1 MDSENGRKV
10 ASKSDKILK
19 FDKSERRLADS
30 MQKRLDEG
38 DAEGAIAM
46 GYRWVEF
53 YGPCVDAYAMLA
65 DGYEMLE
72 ANAQAIKVWY
82 RFLDMCEEDCL
93 GEAYEGLAVNYMNL
107 GRDSQAAY
115 YYNLLLQVDD
125 DISEESKMEI
135 VETFSKPHK
144 SLFRTVYPPE
154 KADYTPELETGLE
167 ALKRGDF
174 AAAEESFSAVEKGAK
189 QYFSAQNLIAVS
201 YLLQGNNE
209 RAKALC
215 EKLIAEN
222 PEDVQVNTTYAAA
235 LGQMEL
241 RDEAKRVAKK
251 LYTMPASDSDELY
264 KIATVCCENELHK
277 EALEKFCELENE
289 VQNDRMLLYFK
300 AVAACKS
307 GEYALSRKTF
317 EKLLTLYPEASVARY
332 YYDVLRL
339 WLENKDKE
347 ELQPPQTS
355 YFYSLPKEVSER
367 YCDLLIFLNKLSRS
381 EAEAVMDNPQIRVVL
396 DWAFDEANETDELR
410 LLAVHAAVHCGYDF
424 FVRDVL
430 LDAEVPDAVKIKTLQ
445 LLLMRNAEDSFGVV
459 LYNVYRRVKLR
470 RVKTGVKKRKK
481 FLEAFSSAY
490 SKFGILSD
498 RHGRKICAA
507 SELLYRCLLAAG
519 KGEMLDETNDAA
531 AAIYLLAGL
540 KEGGGT
546 LKAAAEFFGAKAEN
560 TKRILETVK
569 QVTNE
574 VMQASTREQSENG
587 EKDEESEKTEK
598 EDDDGR
604 K

>member
-1 MDSENGRKV
+1 MVKDGRKV
-10 ASKSDKILK
+10 ASKDDKILK
-19 FDKSERRLADS
+19 FDRSEKRLADS
-30 MQKRLDEG
+30 MQKRLDAG
-38 DAEGAIAM
+38 DGEGALTL

-53 YGPCVDAYAMLA
+53 FAPCVDAYAMLA
-65 DGYEMLE
+65 DAYEMLE
-72 ANAQAIKVWY
+72 ANAQAVKIWY

-154 KADYTPELETGLE
+154 KADYTPELEAGLE
-167 ALKRGDF
+167 ALKKTDY
-174 AAAEESFSAVEKGAK
+174 AAAEEAFSAVEKGSR
-189 QYFSAQNLIAVS
+189 QYSSAQNLIAVS

-209 RAKALC
+209 GAKALC
-215 EKLIAEN
+215 ERLILEN
-222 PEDVQVNTTYAAA
+222 PEDVQANTTYAAV
-235 LGQMEL
+235 LGQMGMREK
-241 RDEAKRVAKK
+241 AKEVAKK
-251 LYTMPASDSDELY
+251 LYTLPASDSDELY

-277 EALEKFCELENE
+277 EALKKFCELENE

-300 AVAACKS
+300 AVAAYKS
-307 GEYALSRKTF
+307 GEYALSIKTF
-317 EKLLTLYPEASVARY
+317 ERLLTLYPEASVARY
-332 YYDVLRL
+332 YYDILRL

-347 ELQPPQTS
+347 DIQPPPTT
-355 YFYSLPKEVSER
+355 YFYSLPKEMSER
-367 YCDLLIFLNKLSRS
+367 YCDLLVFLNKLTR
-381 EAEAVMDNPQIRVVL
+381 AEAATIMDNPQIRVVL
-396 DWAFDEANETDELR
+396 DWAFDEADETDETR
-410 LLAVHAAVHCGYDF
+410 LLAMHAAVRCGYDS
-424 FVRDVL
+424 FVRDIL
-430 LDAEVPDAVKIKTLQ
+430 LDPEVSDLIKIRTLQ
-445 LLLMRNAEDSFGVV
+445 LLLMRNEENIFGVV

-481 FLEAFSSAY
+481 FLEAFSSVY

-507 SELLYRCLLAAG
+507 SELLYRCLLAAD
-519 KGEMLDETNDAA
+519 KADWLDAVNDVS

-546 LKAAAEFFGAKAEN
+546 LKAAVEFFGAEEEN
-560 TKRILETVK
+560 TKRILEEVK
-569 QVTNE
+569 RVTNE
-574 VMQASTREQSENG
+574 VMQAATREQTG
-587 EKDEESEKTEK
+587 KGAEKVKKAEK
-598 EDDDGR
+598 EDDDER
-604 K
+604 E